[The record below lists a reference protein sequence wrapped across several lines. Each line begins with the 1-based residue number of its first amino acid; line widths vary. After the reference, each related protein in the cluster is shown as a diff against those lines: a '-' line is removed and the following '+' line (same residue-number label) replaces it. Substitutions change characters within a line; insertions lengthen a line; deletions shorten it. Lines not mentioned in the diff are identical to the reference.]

1 MMFVM
6 CSVGLVGCLFLAT
19 FGTSALEVEEST
31 KSEAVKNETEQA

>member
-1 MMFVM
+1 M
-6 CSVGLVGCLFLAT
+6 SFLAT

>member
-1 MMFVM
+1 M
-6 CSVGLVGCLFLAT
+6 SFLAM